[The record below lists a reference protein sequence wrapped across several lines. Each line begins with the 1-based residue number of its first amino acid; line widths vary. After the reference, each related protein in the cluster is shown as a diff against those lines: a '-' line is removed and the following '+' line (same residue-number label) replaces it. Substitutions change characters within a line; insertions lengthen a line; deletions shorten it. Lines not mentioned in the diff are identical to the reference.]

1 MKRIKKKTS
10 IFFKVFWGI
19 LAITCFSNF
28 LFAYILYNG
37 YENVIAQ
44 IRPFLSPETFKNV
57 EVNIYTTWLISASS
71 FVFIV
76 LLVTLF
82 TVFFVSR
89 IVKPLFELLQAAK
102 KVGEGN
108 LDVKINI
115 PTKDEI
121 GQLAEEFN
129 QMVKKLKESREVLE
143 DEKKVLEIRVKA
155 RTRELEELARTLDE
169 KVKER
174 TKELQERIKEL
185 EKFHRL
191 TVGREMKMVE
201 LKNKIKK
208 LEEELKKYKQNA
220 KRKI

>member
-1 MKRIKKKTS
+1 MKKSQKKTS
-10 IFFKVFWGI
+10 IFFKVFLGV
-19 LAITCFSNF
+19 LVITCFSNL

-44 IRPFLSPETFKNV
+44 IRPFLTQETFKNV

-71 FVFIV
+71 FVFII

-82 TVFFVSR
+82 TVFFASR
-89 IVKPLFELLQAAK
+89 IIKPLFELLQAAK
-102 KVGEGN
+102 EVGEGN
-108 LDVKINI
+108 LDVKIKI

-129 QMVKKLKESREVLE
+129 QMIKKLKESRETLE

-155 RTRELEELARTLDE
+155 RTRELEELAKTLDE

-174 TKELQERIKEL
+174 TKELQERISEL

-191 TVGREMKMVE
+191 TVGREIKMVE
-201 LKNKIKK
+201 LKNRIKM
-208 LEEELKKYKQNA
+208 LEEELKKYKKHA
-220 KRKI
+220 RK